1 MLRISGICYIIC
13 ICCQNCYYKGGVQVC
28 LVLHKVKTEWENR
41 FSGSHATFLT
51 AGVSDHS
58 PVVVK
63 VAEMPRLRSP
73 FHFFNYWA
81 DHPNFLSLVRE
92 VWKEEIPGSPIFQLC
107 SKLKRLKSKL
117 KELNDQNY
125 SDLHGRVVRTKS
137 KLNFL
142 QEQVQASP
150 TDPNLCREEATAA
163 KEYRDIC
170 RATENFLRQKYRVQW
185 SFSMGD
191 QN

>member
-1 MLRISGICYIIC
+1 
-13 ICCQNCYYKGGVQVC
+13 
-28 LVLHKVKTEWENR
+28 
-41 FSGSHATFLT
+41 
-51 AGVSDHS
+51 
-58 PVVVK
+58 
-63 VAEMPRLRSP
+63 MPRLRSP

-185 SFSMGD
+185 SFQWEIRTKNFSSERLKAVKEGTRSSLLLRTMALELITRRRLKRRFWVSSKTFSFKKCVIMSL
-191 QN
+191 

>member
-1 MLRISGICYIIC
+1 
-13 ICCQNCYYKGGVQVC
+13 
-28 LVLHKVKTEWENR
+28 
-41 FSGSHATFLT
+41 
-51 AGVSDHS
+51 
-58 PVVVK
+58 
-63 VAEMPRLRSP
+63 MPRLRSP

-137 KLNFL
+137 KLDFL

-163 KEYRDIC
+163 KEYGDIC
-170 RATENFLRQKYRVQW
+170 RATENFLRQKDRVQRVSTL
-185 SFSMGD
+185 SFEKERGA
-191 QN
+191 